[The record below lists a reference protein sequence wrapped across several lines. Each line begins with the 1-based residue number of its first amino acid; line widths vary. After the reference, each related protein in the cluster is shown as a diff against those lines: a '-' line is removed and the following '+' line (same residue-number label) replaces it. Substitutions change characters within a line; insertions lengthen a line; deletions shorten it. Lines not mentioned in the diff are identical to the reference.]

1 MIEVRNVFKSY
12 GEVQVLR
19 DISFSV
25 KRAESKIVLGN
36 NSSGKSTLLRL
47 LMGLEKPDSGEII
60 IDGKDITKLNEWE
73 LIKFRK
79 NKSIVFQEGALFDS
93 LTIRD
98 NVGFKLYDEGWD
110 EEEVDEIV
118 FKLLQFVGLEHTI
131 DMYPSELS
139 GGMKRRVAIAR
150 AMAGE
155 PNVIFYDDPTAGLDP
170 VTSRT
175 ICDLIV
181 KLRDIEGVTSVVVTH
196 DLSVAYF
203 ISNFMALVNDEGMI
217 SLREQSDDF
226 CFINSSFLMLKDG
239 RVIFDGSEK
248 ALRKCED
255 PFVREFIS

>member
-1 MIEVRNVFKSY
+1 MIEVVNLTKRYGDVDVLKGLSFK
-12 GEVQVLR
+12 VR
-19 DISFSV
+19 
-25 KRAESKIVLGN
+25 RAESKIILGN
-36 NSSGKSTLLRL
+36 NNSGKSTLLRL
-47 LMGLEKPDSGEII
+47 LMGLEKPEYGKILV
-60 IDGKDITKLNEWE
+60 DGKDITKFDEDE
-73 LIKFRK
+73 LIKYRK

-93 LTIRD
+93 LTIRE

-155 PNVIFYDDPTAGLDP
+155 PTVVFYDDPTAGLDP

-203 ISNFMALVNDEGMI
+203 ISNFMAFIGEEGNI
-217 SLREQSDDF
+217 LLRQQEKNM
-226 CFINSSFLMLKDG
+226 CYINNSFLVMRDG
-239 RVIFDGSEK
+239 SVLFDGNEM
-248 ALRKCED
+248 LLEECED
-255 PFVREFIS
+255 PFVRELIS

>member
-1 MIEVRNVFKSY
+1 MIKVLNLSKRY
-12 GEVQVLR
+12 GDTEVLR
-19 DISFSV
+19 NITFNV
-25 KRAESKIVLGN
+25 RRAESKIILGN
-36 NSSGKSTLLRL
+36 NNAGKSTLLRL
-47 LMGLEKPDSGEII
+47 LMGLEKPDGGKII
-60 IDGKDITKLNEWE
+60 VDGVDITKLSEE
-73 LIKFRK
+73 KLIKYRA

-93 LTIRD
+93 LTIRE

-155 PNVIFYDDPTAGLDP
+155 PNIIFYDDPTAGLDP

-181 KLRDIEGVTSVVVTH
+181 KLRDIEGVTSIVVTH

-203 ISNFMALVNDEGMI
+203 ISNFVAFL
-217 SLREQSDDF
+217 DDDGNILLKRQEENV
-226 CFINSSFLMLKDG
+226 CYINNSFLVMRDG
-239 RVIFDGSEK
+239 EIVFDGSEI
-248 ALRKCED
+248 ALKKCENS
-255 PFVREFIS
+255 FVRELIS